1 MKRVLLFLL
10 MAFIIIQF
18 FRVEQS
24 NPEPT
29 PQLDFLRIKNTPGKT
44 ANLIRNSCYDCHSNE
59 TNYPWYTKIQP
70 FGWLMQN
77 HIENGRKELNFST
90 FATYDT
96 KRQLHKLEEAIEMI
110 ENDEMP
116 LDSYLLGHPEAKL
129 SAEEKKQLISYLQ
142 LVRQDTKLMY
152 EIPRGVEQSDFKI
165 Q

>member
-1 MKRVLLFLL
+1 

-18 FRVEQS
+18 FRVEQT

-96 KRQLHKLEEAIEMI
+96 KRQLHKLEEAIEMV
-110 ENDEMP
+110 ESDGMP

-129 SAEEKKQLISYLQ
+129 SAEEKKQLTSYLQ
-142 LVRQDTKLMY
+142 LVRQDTKLMH

>member
-1 MKRVLLFLL
+1 MKRVLIFLL

-18 FRVEQS
+18 FRIDQT

-29 PQLDFLRIKNTPGKT
+29 PQLDFLLIKNTPAST
-44 ANLIRNSCYDCHSNE
+44 ADLIRNSCYDCHSNE
-59 TNYPWYTKIQP
+59 TAYPWYTKIQP
-70 FGWLMQN
+70 FGWLLQN

-110 ENDEMP
+110 ESDEMP

-129 SAEEKKQLISYLQ
+129 STEEKKQLVSYLK
-142 LVRQDTKLMY
+142 LVLQDMKLMHGN
-152 EIPRGVEQSDFKI
+152 PRGVEQSDFKI